1 MSEGDPVAETAEHT
15 NAALLAAAAPP
26 PLHAYDRELAA
37 TLEAFLAANPNGTPS
52 MANLAA
58 FADARNNG
66 VDLAAPA
73 HVASE
78 TQSG

>member
-1 MSEGDPVAETAEHT
+1 
-15 NAALLAAAAPP
+15 
-26 PLHAYDRELAA
+26 
-37 TLEAFLAANPNGTPS
+37 

>member
-58 FADARNNG
+58 FAEGQENEALQLGSARF
-66 VDLAAPA
+66 
-73 HVASE
+73 
-78 TQSG
+78 